1 MEGKAWGCGLTRV
14 RAYMKKTKKNGDVL
28 KTTSIILFFK
38 TQENIGGV
46 SKNRMPTLMGVPFL
60 KKHIWW
66 VKCLPIKTGP
76 LCL

>member
-1 MEGKAWGCGLTRV
+1 
-14 RAYMKKTKKNGDVL
+14 MKKTKKNGDVL

-60 KKHIWW
+60 KKHI
-66 VKCLPIKTGP
+66 
-76 LCL
+76 